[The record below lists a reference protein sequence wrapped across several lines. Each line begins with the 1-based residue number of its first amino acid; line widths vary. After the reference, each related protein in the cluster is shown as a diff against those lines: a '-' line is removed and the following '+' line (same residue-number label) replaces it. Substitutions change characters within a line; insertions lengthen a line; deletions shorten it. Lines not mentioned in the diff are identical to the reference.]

1 MNNFFKSSSYRLFW
15 LAAGIIAIVGLTGLN
30 VYLLYQQQSNSVE
43 AARQSKKIHIA
54 EFAGRVR
61 HRFIHPFHGIQTINF
76 KKFAQSYHQTGQ
88 FTEPFIE
95 TVDKASKDSIFKA
108 IYLIPARSYPCY
120 RRKSI
125 LKFNKNKKTFL
136 PADTINSVIC
146 DGLRMAKTR
155 MRGLIEGYQFNNKV
169 LFDTHRSMTIALID
183 LNNRRVVGYL
193 VLPINRSYLI
203 NQYIKPKLA
212 EEFGGEESRGITVWL
227 MYWTK
232 QKVLASSNPDVEFS
246 RKKIQYVYQF
256 PDYFDD
262 WRLYASMN
270 ESLLATAQNKSFIYN
285 LIILGFAFTFL
296 IGALVFM
303 FITAKRE
310 KELSA
315 RQSSFLANVT
325 HELKTP
331 LSVIQAA
338 GENLSDGRIQNKN
351 RLKKYGSHIYSE
363 ALRLRGMID
372 KLLSAARTDAGEAF
386 VEPKP
391 CQIDKLLAKYID
403 DHRQYFRSEGV
414 ELDLSIEENIPK
426 IMLDEHSFHTI
437 LNNLVSNAIKY
448 SDDNKFLGIYLT
460 YEQKNII
467 LRVKD
472 RGIGMSKKVRK
483 QIFEKF
489 YRGED
494 LLTARTKG
502 YGLGLAFVKN
512 LVDLNKGAIGVESKK
527 GEGTL
532 FTLRFPALFLE
543 KNEEKRSRSL
553 QSQKIKS

>member
-1 MNNFFKSSSYRLFW
+1 
-15 LAAGIIAIVGLTGLN
+15 
-30 VYLLYQQQSNSVE
+30 
-43 AARQSKKIHIA
+43 
-54 EFAGRVR
+54 
-61 HRFIHPFHGIQTINF
+61 
-76 KKFAQSYHQTGQ
+76 
-88 FTEPFIE
+88 
-95 TVDKASKDSIFKA
+95 
-108 IYLIPARSYPCY
+108 
-120 RRKSI
+120 
-125 LKFNKNKKTFL
+125 
-136 PADTINSVIC
+136 
-146 DGLRMAKTR
+146 
-155 MRGLIEGYQFNNKV
+155 
-169 LFDTHRSMTIALID
+169 MTIALID

-351 RLKKYGSHIYSE
+351 RLKKY
-363 ALRLRGMID
+363 
-372 KLLSAARTDAGEAF
+372 
-386 VEPKP
+386 
-391 CQIDKLLAKYID
+391 
-403 DHRQYFRSEGV
+403 
-414 ELDLSIEENIPK
+414 
-426 IMLDEHSFHTI
+426 
-437 LNNLVSNAIKY
+437 
-448 SDDNKFLGIYLT
+448 
-460 YEQKNII
+460 
-467 LRVKD
+467 
-472 RGIGMSKKVRK
+472 
-483 QIFEKF
+483 
-489 YRGED
+489 
-494 LLTARTKG
+494 
-502 YGLGLAFVKN
+502 
-512 LVDLNKGAIGVESKK
+512 
-527 GEGTL
+527 
-532 FTLRFPALFLE
+532 
-543 KNEEKRSRSL
+543 
-553 QSQKIKS
+553 